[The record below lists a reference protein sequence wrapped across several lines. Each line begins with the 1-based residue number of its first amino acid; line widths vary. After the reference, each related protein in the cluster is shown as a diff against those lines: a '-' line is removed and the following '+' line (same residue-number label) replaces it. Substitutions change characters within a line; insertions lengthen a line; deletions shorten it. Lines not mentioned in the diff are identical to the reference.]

1 MKMMQIA
8 QVIAA
13 SVAFFDKGGNPAQV
27 DGLPKWGVSDESIAS
42 LEVAADGMSA
52 KATALKSGS
61 FKFVGT
67 ADADLG
73 EGVKQLAFESEEIV
87 VLAGEAV
94 RVQLTL
100 GEPVDAPVVEEPA
113 PEPAPE
119 EPAPVEEAK
128 SAAKKKK

>member
-52 KATALKSGS
+52 KATALKAGS

-67 ADADLG
+67 ADADMG
-73 EGVKQLAFESEEIV
+73 EGVKPLVFESEEIV

-94 RVQLTL
+94 MVKLTL
-100 GEPVDAPVVEEPA
+100 GEPADVVVEEPA

-128 SAAKKKK
+128 AAAKKKK

>member
-8 QVIAA
+8 QLIAA
-13 SVAFFDKGGNPAQV
+13 SVAFFDKGGNAAKV
-27 DGLPKWGVSDESIAS
+27 DGLPKWGVSDESVAS
-42 LEVAADGMSA
+42 LKISEDGMSA
-52 KATALKSGS
+52 EATALKAGS

-73 EGVKQLAFESEEIV
+73 EGVKPLAFESEEIV

-94 RVQLTL
+94 MVKLSL

-113 PEPAPE
+113 PEPVPE

-128 SAAKKKK
+128 SAKKKK